1 MFTDFTIRA
10 LDLVPVHISVQV
22 VVDTVQSRRVV
33 AINLEPPIADTG
45 RLAENCAVWTE
56 EAELTPVWQTPMP
69 DLTSSFRIGIVTR

>member
-33 AINLEPPIADTG
+33 AINL
-45 RLAENCAVWTE
+45 R
-56 EAELTPVWQTPMP
+56 
-69 DLTSSFRIGIVTR
+69 